1 MGLTLRRP
9 EKANSLTRTMLE
21 GLERAVL
28 RATAEGARALTLVE
42 RITPDIILMD
52 AVMPGMDGFETC
64 RRLKANA
71 ALAHVPVIFMTGLAE
86 PEHIVEGLEAGGVDY
101 VTKPIV
107 LDVLLAI
114 VVGVIVLLAAV
125 SDSSITLVIAVVV
138 SLLGFLGSASLARL
152 LPRDRR

>member
-1 MGLTLRRP
+1 MTLTVLI
-9 EKANSLTRTMLE
+9 AGSMFGIGAMLAAIRLVK
-21 GLERAVL
+21 GPTQIDRAV
-28 RATAEGARALTLVE
+28 A
-42 RITPDIILMD
+42 
-52 AVMPGMDGFETC
+52 
-64 RRLKANA
+64 
-71 ALAHVPVIFMTGLAE
+71 
-86 PEHIVEGLEAGGVDY
+86 
-101 VTKPIV
+101 